1 MVVVWR
7 RWGWLVLPLFLLV
20 WALAT
25 GPVLSAYGS
34 SLGLIGYFNP
44 DKAVAG
50 GISFLIVAPLIMIVD
65 VLFTWLAKNVFEA
78 PAGKPELMI
87 PAGASLDSTPVP
99 VPIPMS
105 TVKPKRASFFFIPM
119 WIWGLIFAAIGIIM
133 LVINVPI
140 SLEEAPTH
148 SL

>member
-1 MVVVWR
+1 VVVVWR
-7 RWGWLVLPLFLLV
+7 RWGWLVLPFFLLV

-25 GPVLSAYGS
+25 GPVLNAYGS
-34 SLGLIGYFNP
+34 AMGLVGYFNP

-50 GISFLIVAPLIMIVD
+50 GISFLIVAPLIVIVD
-65 VLFTWLAKNVFEA
+65 VLFTWLARKVFEA
-78 PAGKPELMI
+78 PAGQPALMI
-87 PAGASLDSTPVP
+87 PAGAAIDSTPVP
-99 VPIPMS
+99 VPAATA
-105 TVKPKRASFFFIPM
+105 TVKPKRASLFFIPM

-140 SLEEAPTH
+140 SLEIAPTH

>member
-1 MVVVWR
+1 MLVIWR

-25 GPVLSAYGS
+25 GPVLNAYGS
-34 SLGLIGYFNP
+34 AIGIVGFFNP

-50 GISFLIVAPLIMIVD
+50 GISFLVVAPLIVIVD
-65 VLFTWLAKNVFEA
+65 VLFTWIAKKAFEA
-78 PAGKPELMI
+78 PPGQPQLVI

-99 VPIPMS
+99 APAAASP
-105 TVKPKRASFFFIPM
+105 VKQKRASFFFIPM
-119 WIWGLIFAAIGIIM
+119 WIWGPIFAAIGIIM
-133 LVINVPI
+133 LVLNVPI
-140 SLEEAPTH
+140 SLEDAPTH

>member
-1 MVVVWR
+1 MLIIWR

-20 WALAT
+20 WTLAT
-25 GPVLSAYGS
+25 GPVLTAYGS

-50 GISFLIVAPLIMIVD
+50 GLSFLIVAPLIVIVD
-65 VLFTWLAKNVFEA
+65 VLFTWLSKKVFEA
-78 PAGKPELMI
+78 PAGKPQLMI

-99 VPIPMS
+99 VPAA
-105 TVKPKRASFFFIPM
+105 TQAVKPKRASFFFIPM
-119 WIWGLIFAAIGIIM
+119 WIWGLIFAAIGVIM

-140 SLEEAPTH
+140 SLEIAPTH
-148 SL
+148 HL